1 MREHLEL
8 SHRRFARDF
17 GEAPFAE
24 TDRQLRPAPAK
35 AALAGGEAGNPLKTR
50 KQPHEATAY

>member
-8 SHRRFARDF
+8 SHQRFARDF

-24 TDRQLRPAPAK
+24 TDRERSPGR
-35 AALAGGEAGNPLKTR
+35 AALAGGEAGNPR
-50 KQPHEATAY
+50 KARKEPHAAAAC